1 MPIAIERVDIKSGP
15 RGPDAFAFHGTVFAR
30 TDGESFVFDPAIIER
45 QMPGRDFHSA
55 IRLRTETT
63 GLPRDYTTVPSRS
76 LPTKYAAIAAVTYP
90 NTAKA
95 YVASSKQRMRP
106 SGVRGQ
112 YSEPIVVSSIAVH
125 QSAVP

>member
-1 MPIAIERVDIKSGP
+1 MYPLRVVCHSCPGSIG
-15 RGPDAFAFHGTVFAR
+15 GTAR
-30 TDGESFVFDPAIIER
+30 TDGESVVFDPAIIER
-45 QMPGRDFHSA
+45 QTGQTTGLA
-55 IRLRTETT
+55 TIRLRTRTT

-112 YSEPIVVSSIAVH
+112 YSEPIVVSNIAVH
-125 QSAVP
+125 QSALP